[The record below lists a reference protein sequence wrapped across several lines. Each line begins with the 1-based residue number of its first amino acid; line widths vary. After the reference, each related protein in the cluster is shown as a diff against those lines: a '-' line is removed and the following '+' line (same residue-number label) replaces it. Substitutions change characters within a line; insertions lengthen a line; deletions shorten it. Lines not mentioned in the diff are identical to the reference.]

1 MGLAAP
7 LPGERAVVRSPGKVV
22 LFTPFSQSLQTPF
35 TGPGESGGMKRIL
48 AFLCLLLP
56 LGLLAET
63 PHPDDEADTTES
75 PYFVILN
82 GDEEGAAEP
91 LPLKHTEVVSRIAGT
106 IAEVEVR
113 QQYRNTGGKV
123 LEAVYVFPG
132 STRAAVHGLE
142 IAIGERRIAAKIAE
156 REAAKAEYEKAKAE
170 NKTAALLEQ
179 ERPNVFRMSVGHI
192 LPGDD
197 VEVVL
202 RYTELLRPE
211 DGLYEFVFPN
221 VVGPR
226 YGNGTADGNRTWTAN
241 PHLLPGVPT
250 PATLSIH
257 VELAAGMPVREAMSP
272 SHRVKIDYDGP
283 DRLRADLETRDGEN
297 GDRDF
302 VLQYRLA
309 GDEIASGLLL
319 HEDETTG
326 ENYFLLTVQPPAR
339 VKAADI
345 PGRDYVFV
353 VDVSGSMNGFPLDT
367 AKKLLRDLIG
377 GLRPTDRF
385 NVLLFAGDSRLLAET
400 PLAAG
405 RGEIERALSFLDAAR
420 GGGGTEL
427 GMAMERALALPV
439 SEGYSRSLILVTD
452 GYVDFERSIFRSVRE
467 RLGQGNLFPLGI
479 GSSVNRFLIEGLARA
494 GRGEPLIV
502 LGPDEA
508 PAAAEKL
515 REMIASPVLT
525 NVAIDFGK
533 GFEVHSV
540 SPGAFPDVFAQRPL
554 SVFGKFRGKPGGEIR
569 VSGIGGGGRGIS
581 LDLPVTSAKGTTSDN
596 PALRFLWARSRIAEL
611 ADDHTLDPDS
621 ETKKEV
627 TLLGLTHGLL
637 TEFTS
642 FVAVDTE
649 VRASPEG
656 AENETVRQPLPLPQG
671 VPASAVG
678 GGTVPEPATFLL
690 WLTGMGA
697 YACRRFFGK
706 RRKES

>member
-1 MGLAAP
+1 
-7 LPGERAVVRSPGKVV
+7 
-22 LFTPFSQSLQTPF
+22 
-35 TGPGESGGMKRIL
+35 MKRIL
-48 AFLCLLLP
+48 TILCFLLP
-56 LGLLAET
+56 LTLLAET
-63 PHPDDEADTTES
+63 PHPVDEVDTTES
-75 PYFVILN
+75 PHFIILS
-82 GDEEGAAEP
+82 GDDEGASEP
-91 LPLKHTEVVSRIAGT
+91 LPLKHTAVTARIAGT

-113 QQYRNTGGKV
+113 QQYRNTGGKI

-142 IAIGERRIAAKIAE
+142 LAIGERRIAAKIAE
-156 REAAKAEYEKAKAE
+156 REAAKSEYEKAKAE

-197 VEVVL
+197 VEVTL
-202 RYTELLRPE
+202 RYTELLQPE
-211 DGLYEFVFPN
+211 DRLYEFVFPN

-226 YGNGTADGNRTWTAN
+226 YGNGSADGNRTWTAN

-250 PATLSIH
+250 PATLSIE
-257 VELAAGMPVREAMSP
+257 VELAAGMPVQEAMSP

-283 DRLRADLETRDGEN
+283 DRLRTALETTDGEN

-302 VLQYRLA
+302 VLRYRLA

-319 HEDETTG
+319 HEDEATG
-326 ENYFLLTVQPPAR
+326 ENYFHLTVQPPAR
-339 VKAADI
+339 VKPAKI

-377 GLRPTDRF
+377 GLRTTDRF
-385 NVLLFAGDSRLLAET
+385 NVLLFAGGSSLLAET
-400 PLAAG
+400 PLVADRAG
-405 RGEIERALSFLDAAR
+405 IERAIAFLDAAN

-427 GMAMERALALPV
+427 GQAMERALALPV

-452 GYVDFERSIFRSVRE
+452 GFVDFERSVFQSVRE
-467 RLGQGNLFPLGI
+467 QLGQGNLFPLGI

-525 NVAIDFGK
+525 NVAVDFGK
-533 GFEVHSV
+533 GFEVNSV

-554 SVFGKFRGKPGGEIR
+554 TVYGKYRGKPQGEIR
-569 VSGIGGGGRGIS
+569 ITGIGGGGREI
-581 LDLPVTSAKGTTSDN
+581 DLRVPVNQQEGAKPVN
-596 PALRFLWARSRIAEL
+596 PGLRFLWARSRIAEL
-611 ADDHTLDPDS
+611 ADDHALDPDS
-621 ETKKEV
+621 ETKQEV
-627 TLLGLTHGLL
+627 TTLGLTHGLL

-649 VRASPEG
+649 VRKAPG
-656 AENETVRQPLPLPQG
+656 DADRETVRQPLPLPQG

>member
-1 MGLAAP
+1 
-7 LPGERAVVRSPGKVV
+7 
-22 LFTPFSQSLQTPF
+22 
-35 TGPGESGGMKRIL
+35 MKRIL
-48 AFLCLLLP
+48 IILGCFLP
-56 LGLLAET
+56 LILAAET
-63 PHPDDEADTTES
+63 PHPADEADTTES
-75 PYFVILN
+75 PYFIILN
-82 GDEEGAAEP
+82 AGDEGASEP
-91 LPLKHTEVVSRIAGT
+91 LPLKHTAVTARIAGT
-106 IAEVEVR
+106 IAEVEVT
-113 QQYRNTGGKV
+113 QHYRNTGGKV
-123 LEAVYVFPG
+123 LEAEYVFPG

-142 IAIGERRIAAKIAE
+142 LAIGERRIAAKIAE
-156 REAAKAEYEKAKAE
+156 REAAKEEYEKAKTE
-170 NKTAALLEQ
+170 NRTAALLEQ

-192 LPGDD
+192 LPGDE
-197 VEVVL
+197 VEVTL
-202 RYTELLRPE
+202 RYTEMLRPE
-211 DGLYEFVFPN
+211 DRLYEFVFPN

-241 PHLLPGVPT
+241 PHLVPGVPT
-250 PATLSIH
+250 PATLSIQ
-257 VELAAGMPVREAMSP
+257 VELAAGLPVQEAMSP

-283 DRLRADLETRDGEN
+283 DRLRTSLETTDGEN

-302 VLQYRLA
+302 VLRYRLA

-319 HEDETTG
+319 HEDEATG

-339 VKAADI
+339 IEPAEI

-385 NVLLFAGDSRLLAET
+385 NVLLFAGDSSLLAES
-400 PLAAG
+400 PLPAG
-405 RGEIERALSFLDAAR
+405 KAEIERALAFLEASR
-420 GGGGTEL
+420 GSGGTEL
-427 GMAMERALALPV
+427 GLAMERALALPV
-439 SEGYSRSLILVTD
+439 SAGYSRSLILVTD
-452 GYVDFERSIFRSVRE
+452 GYVDFERSVFRSVRE
-467 RLGQGNLFPLGI
+467 HLGQGNLFPLGI

-525 NVAIDFGK
+525 NVAVDFGE
-533 GFEVHSV
+533 GFAAHSV

-554 SVFGKFRGKPGGEIR
+554 TVFGKYRGKPQGGIR
-569 VSGIGGGGRGIS
+569 VTGLAGGGRSI
-581 LDLPVTSAKGTTSDN
+581 DLAIPVSPRAGTTDH
-596 PALRFLWARSRIAEL
+596 PALGFLWARSRIAEL
-611 ADDHTLDPDS
+611 ADDHALDPDS

-627 TLLGLTHGLL
+627 TTLGLTHGLL

-649 VRASPEG
+649 VRAAPEG
-656 AENETVRQPLPLPQG
+656 TDQETVRQPLPLPQG

-697 YACRRFFGK
+697 YAWRRFFGK

>member
-1 MGLAAP
+1 
-7 LPGERAVVRSPGKVV
+7 
-22 LFTPFSQSLQTPF
+22 
-35 TGPGESGGMKRIL
+35 MKRIL
-48 AFLCLLLP
+48 IILGCFLP
-56 LGLLAET
+56 LVLAAET
-63 PHPDDEADTTES
+63 PHPADEADTTES

-82 GDEEGAAEP
+82 AGDEGASEP
-91 LPLKHTEVVSRIAGT
+91 LPLKHTDVVARIAGT
-106 IAEVEVR
+106 IAEVEVT
-113 QQYRNTGGKV
+113 QHYRNTGGKV

-132 STRAAVHGLE
+132 STRAAVHGLDL
-142 IAIGERRIAAKIAE
+142 AIGERRIAAKIAE

-197 VEVVL
+197 VEVTL
-202 RYTELLRPE
+202 RYTELLQPE
-211 DGLYEFVFPN
+211 DRLYEFVFPN

-226 YGNGTADGNRTWTAN
+226 YGNGPADGNRTWTAN

-250 PATLSIH
+250 PATLSIQL
-257 VELAAGMPVREAMSP
+257 ELAAGMPVQEAMSP

-283 DRLRADLETRDGEN
+283 DRLRTALETTDGEN

-302 VLQYRLA
+302 VLRYRLA

-319 HEDETTG
+319 HEDEATG

-339 VKAADI
+339 VKTAEI

-385 NVLLFAGDSRLLAET
+385 NVLLFAGDSSLLAES
-400 PLAAG
+400 PLPAEKA
-405 RGEIERALSFLDAAR
+405 EIERALAFLDASR
-420 GGGGTEL
+420 GSGGTEL
-427 GMAMERALALPV
+427 GKAMERALALPV

-452 GYVDFERSIFRSVRE
+452 GYVDFERSVFQSVRE
-467 RLGQGNLFPLGI
+467 HLGQGNLFPLGI

-525 NVAIDFGK
+525 NVAVNFGD
-533 GFEVHSV
+533 GFATHSV
-540 SPGAFPDVFAQRPL
+540 SPGTFPDVFAQRPL
-554 SVFGKFRGKPGGEIR
+554 TVFGKYRGKPEGEIR
-569 VSGIGGGGRGIS
+569 VTGVAGGGREI
-581 LDLPVTSAKGTTSDN
+581 DLRIPVAAQAGTMDN

-611 ADDHTLDPDS
+611 ADDHALDPDN
-621 ETKKEV
+621 ETKQEV
-627 TLLGLTHGLL
+627 TTLGLTHGLL

-649 VRASPEG
+649 VREAPEG
-656 AENETVRQPLPLPQG
+656 TDKETVRQPLPLPQG

-678 GGTVPEPATFLL
+678 GGAVPEPATFLL

-697 YACRRFFGK
+697 YAWRRFFGK